1 MNQVLNQSKKID
13 TLLKVE
19 EYNYKKFKEF
29 RPNIQKIN
37 EIMKQMSLEIN
48 NFKISKKEIKKNI
61 IIIWFIYKKI
71 LIMIII

>member
-19 EYNYKKFKEF
+19 EYNYKKLKEF
-29 RPNIQKIN
+29 GANIQEFN

-61 IIIWFIYKKI
+61 IIIWLIYKKI